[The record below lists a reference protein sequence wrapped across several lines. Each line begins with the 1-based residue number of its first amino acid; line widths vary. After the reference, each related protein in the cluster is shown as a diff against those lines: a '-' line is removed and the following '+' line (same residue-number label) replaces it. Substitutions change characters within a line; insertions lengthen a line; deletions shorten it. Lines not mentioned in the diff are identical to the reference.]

1 MHAAT
6 HLSPA
11 RATTIPLQSAPALSR
26 QAARNIGLRY
36 VSDREPGISRKAV
49 GRGFQYLDPT
59 GARVRDAAT
68 LERIRSLMIP
78 PAWTDVWICPRIDGH
93 LQAVGRDARKRKQ
106 YRYHDSYRQIR
117 DETKFTRMAA
127 FGAALPHIRR
137 QIRKDLGGRGM
148 CKQKIL
154 AAIVQLLDSVAIRIG
169 NEDYARQNDSF
180 GLTTLRN
187 DHVEITGQTIHF
199 HFRGKS
205 GQFHKVK
212 LTDRRIAAVVRKCQ
226 CLPGQ
231 ELFLY
236 KDDDGEI
243 ARIHSDD
250 VNEYLDGLTKEK
262 FTAKDFRTWKGTT
275 EMILALRALG
285 PGDNTA
291 DAKKKISEAVKI
303 TAQKL
308 GNRPAACRAYYIH
321 PAIPEAFID
330 GRLFRAFENT
340 KISGTTHM
348 SLRPEE
354 KIALDLVTQYVPS
367 PAKQHNRRL
376 HKNSVQD
383 QQNRDL
389 APSLKHTGR

>member
-1 MHAAT
+1 MHVGSHTTSAARVRVQ
-6 HLSPA
+6 SP
-11 RATTIPLQSAPALSR
+11 PALSR
-26 QAARNIGLRY
+26 EAARSIGLRY
-36 VSDREPGISRKAV
+36 VSDREPGIVRRAA
-49 GRGFQYLDPT
+49 GRGFQYLDPA
-59 GARVRDAAT
+59 GARIRDAAT
-68 LERIRSLMIP
+68 LERIRSLVIP

-93 LQAVGRDARKRKQ
+93 LQAVGRDARQRKQ

-127 FGAALPHIRR
+127 FAAALPHIRR
-137 QIRKDLGGRGM
+137 QIRKDLASRGM
-148 CKQKIL
+148 CKQKVL

-187 DHVEITGQTIHF
+187 DHVDITGQTIHF

-212 LTDRRIAAVVRKCQ
+212 LADRRLAAVVRKCQ

-236 KDDDGEI
+236 ENNDGEI
-243 ARIHSDD
+243 VKIHSDD

-285 PGDNTA
+285 PADNA
-291 DAKKKISEAVKI
+291 IDAKKKITEATKM

-321 PAIPEAFID
+321 PAIPEAFIGGKLVAALED
-330 GRLFRAFENT
+330 A
-340 KISGTTHM
+340 KISGTSET

-354 KIALDLVTQYVPS
+354 KAALDLVTQYAAPV
-367 PAKQHNRRL
+367 PAK
-376 HKNSVQD
+376 KI
-383 QQNRDL
+383 
-389 APSLKHTGR
+389 A

>member
-1 MHAAT
+1 MHIAPHPSSSTATAAT
-6 HLSPA
+6 V
-11 RATTIPLQSAPALSR
+11 RLQLPPALSR
-26 QAARNIGLRY
+26 EAARRIGLRY
-36 VSDREPGISRKAV
+36 VSDREPGIVRRAA
-49 GRGFQYLDPT
+49 GRGFQYLDAK
-59 GARVRDAAT
+59 GAKVRDAET
-68 LERIRSLMIP
+68 LERIRSLVIP
-78 PAWTDVWICPRIDGH
+78 PAWTDVWICPRVDGH

-137 QIRKDLGGRGM
+137 QIRKDLSSRGM

-187 DHVEITGQTIHF
+187 DHVDITGQTIHF

-212 LTDRRIAAVVRKCQ
+212 LTDRRLAAVVRKCQ

-236 KDDDGEI
+236 KNDDGEI
-243 ARIHSDD
+243 VKIHSDD

-285 PGDNTA
+285 PAGNA
-291 DAKKKISEAVKI
+291 GEAKKKITEAVKM

-330 GRLFRAFENT
+330 GRLFGGFEKA
-340 KISGTTHM
+340 KISATSEN

-354 KIALDLVTQYVPS
+354 RIALDLVAQYAPPL
-367 PAKQHNRRL
+367 PAK
-376 HKNSVQD
+376 KT
-383 QQNRDL
+383 
-389 APSLKHTGR
+389 A

>member
-1 MHAAT
+1 
-6 HLSPA
+6 
-11 RATTIPLQSAPALSR
+11 LSR
-26 QAARNIGLRY
+26 EAARSIGLRY
-36 VSDREPGISRKAV
+36 VSDREPGIVRRAV
-49 GRGFQYLDPT
+49 GKGFKYVDPK
-59 GARVRDAAT
+59 GATVRDAAT
-68 LERIRSLMIP
+68 LERIRSLVIP
-78 PAWTDVWICPRIDGH
+78 PAWTDVWICPRVDGH

-127 FGAALPHIRR
+127 FGAALPHVRR
-137 QIRKDLGGRGM
+137 QIRKDLSSRGM

-187 DHVEITGQTIHF
+187 DHVDITGQTMHF

-205 GQFHKVK
+205 GQFHKIK
-212 LTDRRIAAVVRKCQ
+212 LTDRRLAAVVRKCQ

-236 KDDDGEI
+236 KNDDGEI
-243 ARIHSDD
+243 VKIHSDD

-275 EMILALRALG
+275 EMILALHALG
-285 PGDNTA
+285 PADDAA
-291 DAKKKISEAVKI
+291 DAKKKITEAVKL

-321 PAIPEAFID
+321 PAILEAFID
-330 GRLFRAFENT
+330 GRLAGTLENAKT
-340 KISGTTHM
+340 SGTSET

-354 KIALDLVTQYVPS
+354 KIALDLVTQY
-367 PAKQHNRRL
+367 A
-376 HKNSVQD
+376 
-383 QQNRDL
+383 
-389 APSLKHTGR
+389 APSTPVKKTA

>member
-1 MHAAT
+1 MHVAPRPSSDSAV
-6 HLSPA
+6 
-11 RATTIPLQSAPALSR
+11 RLQSAPALSR
-26 QAARNIGLRY
+26 EAARSIGLRY
-36 VSDREPGISRKAV
+36 FSDREPGIVRKAV

-59 GARVRDAAT
+59 GARVRDTAT
-68 LERIRSLMIP
+68 LERIRNLVIP

-127 FGAALPHIRR
+127 FGAALPHIRA
-137 QIRKDLGGRGM
+137 QIRRDLSSRGM
-148 CKQKIL
+148 CKQKVL
-154 AAIVQLLDSVAIRIG
+154 AAIVHVLDSAAIRIG
-169 NEDYARQNDSF
+169 SEHYARQNDSF

-187 DHVEITGQTIHF
+187 DHVDITGQTIRF

-212 LTDRRIAAVVRKCQ
+212 LTDRRLAAVVRKCQ

-236 KDDDGEI
+236 KNDDGEI
-243 ARIHSDD
+243 VKIHSDD
-250 VNEYLDGLTKEK
+250 VNEYLDGLTNEK

-285 PGDNTA
+285 PAGNAA
-291 DAKKKISEAVKI
+291 DAKKKITEAVKM

-321 PAIPEAFID
+321 PAIPEAFAD
-330 GRLFRAFENT
+330 GRLFETYDHALEAGQ
-340 KISGTTHM
+340 SGID
-348 SLRPEE
+348 LRPEE
-354 KIALDLVTQYVPS
+354 RTALELVSHHTAASV
-367 PAKQHNRRL
+367 PAKKAHRMQPHHARL
-376 HKNSVQD
+376 C
-383 QQNRDL
+383 R
-389 APSLKHTGR
+389 

>member
-1 MHAAT
+1 MHVAPRPSSSAAIAGT
-6 HLSPA
+6 V
-11 RATTIPLQSAPALSR
+11 RLQSPPDLSR
-26 QAARNIGLRY
+26 EAARSIGLRY
-36 VSDREPGISRKAV
+36 VSDREPGIVRRAV
-49 GRGFQYLDPT
+49 GKGFKYVDPK
-59 GARVRDAAT
+59 GATVRDAAT
-68 LERIRSLMIP
+68 LERIRSLVIP
-78 PAWTDVWICPRIDGH
+78 PAWTDVWICPRVDGH

-127 FGAALPHIRR
+127 FGAALPHVRR
-137 QIRKDLGGRGM
+137 QIRKDLSSRGM

-187 DHVEITGQTIHF
+187 DHVDITGQTMHF

-205 GQFHKVK
+205 GQFHKIK
-212 LTDRRIAAVVRKCQ
+212 LTDRRLAAVVRKCQ

-236 KDDDGEI
+236 KNDDGEI
-243 ARIHSDD
+243 VKIHSDD

-275 EMILALRALG
+275 EMILALHALG
-285 PGDNTA
+285 PADDAA
-291 DAKKKISEAVKI
+291 DAKKKITEAVKL

-321 PAIPEAFID
+321 PAILEAFID
-330 GRLFRAFENT
+330 GRLVGALENAKT
-340 KISGTTHM
+340 SGTSET

-354 KIALDLVTQYVPS
+354 KIALDLVTQY
-367 PAKQHNRRL
+367 A
-376 HKNSVQD
+376 
-383 QQNRDL
+383 
-389 APSLKHTGR
+389 APSTPVKKTA

>member
-1 MHAAT
+1 
-6 HLSPA
+6 
-11 RATTIPLQSAPALSR
+11 
-26 QAARNIGLRY
+26 
-36 VSDREPGISRKAV
+36 
-49 GRGFQYLDPT
+49 
-59 GARVRDAAT
+59 
-68 LERIRSLMIP
+68 
-78 PAWTDVWICPRIDGH
+78 
-93 LQAVGRDARKRKQ
+93 
-106 YRYHDSYRQIR
+106 
-117 DETKFTRMAA
+117 MAA

-137 QIRKDLGGRGM
+137 QIRKDLDARGM
-148 CKQKIL
+148 SKHKIL

-187 DHVEITGQTIHF
+187 DHVEITGPTIHF

-212 LTDRRIAAVVRKCQ
+212 LTDRRVAAVVRKCQ

-236 KDDDGEI
+236 KNEDGDVVKL
-243 ARIHSDD
+243 HSDD

-285 PGDNTA
+285 PA
-291 DAKKKISEAVKI
+291 ESVSDAKKKITEAVKM
-303 TAQKL
+303 TSQKL

-321 PAIPEAFID
+321 PAIPEAFIN
-330 GRLFRAFENT
+330 GRLFSAFENVKT
-340 KISGTTHM
+340 SAGTEM

-354 KIALDLVTQYVPS
+354 EIALDLVTQHSPS
-367 PAKQHNRRL
+367 PAPT
-376 HKNSVQD
+376 
-383 QQNRDL
+383 
-389 APSLKHTGR
+389 AA

>member
-1 MHAAT
+1 MHIAPHPSSSTATAAT
-6 HLSPA
+6 V
-11 RATTIPLQSAPALSR
+11 RLQSPPALSR
-26 QAARNIGLRY
+26 EAARRIGLRY
-36 VSDREPGISRKAV
+36 VSDREPGIVRRAA
-49 GRGFQYLDPT
+49 GRGFQYLDAK
-59 GARVRDAAT
+59 GAKVRDAET
-68 LERIRSLMIP
+68 LERIRSLVIP
-78 PAWTDVWICPRIDGH
+78 PAWTDVWICPRVDGH

-137 QIRKDLGGRGM
+137 QIRKDLSSRGM

-187 DHVEITGQTIHF
+187 DHVDITGQTIHF

-212 LTDRRIAAVVRKCQ
+212 LTDRRLAAVVRKCQ

-236 KDDDGEI
+236 KNDDGEI
-243 ARIHSDD
+243 VKIHSDD

-285 PGDNTA
+285 PAGNA
-291 DAKKKISEAVKI
+291 GEAKKKITEAVKM

-330 GRLFRAFENT
+330 GRLFGGFEKA
-340 KISGTTHM
+340 KISATSEN

-354 KIALDLVTQYVPS
+354 RIALDLVAQYAPPL
-367 PAKQHNRRL
+367 PAK
-376 HKNSVQD
+376 KT
-383 QQNRDL
+383 
-389 APSLKHTGR
+389 A